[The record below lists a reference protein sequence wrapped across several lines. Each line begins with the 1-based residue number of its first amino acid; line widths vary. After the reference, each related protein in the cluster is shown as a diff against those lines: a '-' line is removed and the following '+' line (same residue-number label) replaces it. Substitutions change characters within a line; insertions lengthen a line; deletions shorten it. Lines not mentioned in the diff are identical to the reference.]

1 MLLKR
6 VKILVGILTLS
17 FFASVYGM
25 YDLIMSRKIPLEIKA
40 NPNYQLSKEEK
51 LMLEDGDI
59 ILRRGEGFVSSVINN
74 LNEAEYQISHCAIL
88 VKKDSVNWN
97 VIHAV
102 SNELSNVDG
111 VQTERLDRFTSE
123 SVENTIVVL
132 RYKADKKKRT
142 EVADR
147 ARYYLTRQI
156 GFDNSFDIS
165 DTTKFYCTELV
176 YRVFF
181 DVFGY
186 DVFEERHQTNHPNY
200 LTFDVFLDRN
210 KFDVIINHQGEKVT
224 KYLKN

>member
-1 MLLKR
+1 MLKR
-6 VKILVGILTLS
+6 IKILIGFLILS

-25 YDLIMSRKIPLEIKA
+25 YDLIISRKIPLEIKA
-40 NPNYQLSKEEK
+40 NPNYRLSKDEK
-51 LMLEDGDI
+51 SMLEEGDI
-59 ILRRGEGFVSSVINN
+59 ILRRGEGFVSSVIHN
-74 LNEAEYQISHCAIL
+74 LNEADYQISHCAIL

-97 VIHAV
+97 VIHTV
-102 SNELSNVDG
+102 SSELSNVDG
-111 VQTERLDRFTSE
+111 VQTERLDRFTAE

-142 EVADR
+142 EVANR

-200 LTFDVFLDRN
+200 LTFDVFLDRK
-210 KFDVIINHQGEKVT
+210 KFDVIINHQGENVT